1 MYTFDPVGIRENT
14 KTNLKFC
21 NQIFLKKKK
30 IFNKHVYSVQS
41 FQSGKSTIQ
50 RNHLKPQITMI
61 FMLMMSEFL
70 TTPAF
75 LVFTNFTVYCF
86 LSYYLR
92 RCTTVG
98 GVNGRKW
105 HPCPKHSQSS
115 TASSSAST
123 DIETR
128 GVIQHN

>member
-1 MYTFDPVGIRENT
+1 MYTFDPVWIRENT
-14 KTNLKFC
+14 KTNLNFC
-21 NQIFLKKKK
+21 NQIFCKKKV
-30 IFNKHVYSVQS
+30 NKHVYSVQS

-61 FMLMMSEFL
+61 FMPMMRECL

-75 LVFTNFTVYCF
+75 LVFTNFTIYCM
-86 LSYYLR
+86 LSYYLF

-105 HPCPKHSQSS
+105 HPCPKHSPSS
-115 TASSSAST
+115 TAS
-123 DIETR
+123 
-128 GVIQHN
+128 